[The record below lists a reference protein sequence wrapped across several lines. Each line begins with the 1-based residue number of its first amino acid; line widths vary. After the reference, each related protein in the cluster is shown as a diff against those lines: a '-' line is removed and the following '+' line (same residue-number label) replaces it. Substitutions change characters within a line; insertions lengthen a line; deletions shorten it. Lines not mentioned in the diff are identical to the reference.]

1 MLKTL
6 LKMLKYYTAG
16 LKSFHIAILDVLGTL
31 LVGFD
36 PIKNEHS

>member
-16 LKSFHIAILDVLGTL
+16 LKPFLIAILDVSGTL
-31 LVGFD
+31 LVGTD
-36 PIKNEHS
+36 PIRNEHS